1 MRMRILTAGVLTL
14 LTMVI
19 PVSAREA
26 ARTPGFTC
34 DLLAARQPLP
44 GSSTVDFRVTKMT
57 FATASAAAMH
67 RHKYGEILYLLSGS
81 GSSTIEHGATTALSK
96 DRAIV
101 IPANVYHK
109 LTPTGSAPLTV
120 LSVQFPQRH
129 AAAYDPHQKGWDECK
144 R

>member
-1 MRMRILTAGVLTL
+1 MRILTACVLTL

-26 ARTPGFTC
+26 ARTPGFSC

-57 FATASAAAMH
+57 FATASAATMH

-81 GSSTIEHGATTALSK
+81 GSSILENGSTTVLSK
-96 DRAIV
+96 NKAIV

-109 LTPTGSAPLTV
+109 LKPAGTSPLTV
-120 LSVQFPQRH
+120 LSVQFPDH
-129 AAAYDPHQKGWDECK
+129 HSVAYDPRPKGWDECK